1 MASKRNPTDLSP
13 AQLALI
19 EMQDDVRS
27 HFGWDESDDLS
38 SALELLQRVE
48 GSSVEKWAR
57 HNRAA
62 ALSRLYRRLVIR
74 EPKIAILGAAIEPH
88 EVVRILEF
96 PTLIVAADGASGV
109 LSELPPSL
117 SELAWSRI
125 ACVVSDADGGDGT
138 VKAVSRA
145 VPIILHAHGDNRE
158 DWLSL
163 VQEAETQATSP
174 DLVLTHQTSSIIN
187 GMHNPGGFTDGDRA
201 ACFLTALGVG
211 PVSISM
217 LGTRTDTVG
226 RWSGNT
232 DETRKSEKLRWMERS
247 LKIQGLW
254 AG

>member
-13 AQLALI
+13 SQTALI

-27 HFGWDESDDLS
+27 HFGWEESDDLS
-38 SALELLQRVE
+38 SAHELLQRVE
-48 GSSVEKWAR
+48 ISSIETWAR

-62 ALSRLYRRLVIR
+62 SLSRLYRRLVIR
-74 EPKIAILGAAIEPH
+74 EPNIAILGAAIEPS
-88 EVVRILEF
+88 EVIRILES

-109 LSELPPSL
+109 LSELPQSL

-125 ACVVSDADGGDGT
+125 ACIVSDADGGHGT
-138 VKAVSRA
+138 VTAVSRS

-163 VQEAETQATSP
+163 VQKAESQTNPP
-174 DLVLTHQTSSIIN
+174 DLVLTHQTSSKIN

-201 ACFLTALGVG
+201 ACFLTALGVSLS
-211 PVSISM
+211 SIRM
-217 LGTRTDTVG
+217 LGTRADIVG
-226 RWSGNT
+226 RWSGST
-232 DETRKSEKLRWMERS
+232 DEPRKSEKLRWMERS

-254 AG
+254 AD